1 MNTLV
6 KITAVTA
13 AFALAACGSDDNSQ
27 TAEKAE
33 EAAPA
38 ATAEKEGMMEKAEG
52 MADGAMKKAEGMAGA
67 AMEKASEMTEDLKL
81 DTSSLDSFKSSLAAM
96 KGSLSADQSSQLT
109 NALASLAKGAS
120 EEKGGLMGAAK
131 DLASGKSM
139 EETLYEKMGDQL
151 DGMTFDD
158 ILKLAG

>member
-6 KITAVTA
+6 KITTLAA

-33 EAAPA
+33 QAAPA
-38 ATAEKEGMMEKAEG
+38 AAAEKEGMMEKAEG
-52 MADGAMKKAEGMAGA
+52 MADA
-67 AMEKASEMTEDLKL
+67 AMEKASEMAEALKL
-81 DTSSLDSFKSSLAAM
+81 DTSSLDNFKSSLTAM
-96 KGSLSADQSSQLT
+96 KGSLSGDQSGALT
-109 NALASLAKGAS
+109 NALTSLAKGAT

-139 EETLYEKMGDQL
+139 EETLYEKLGDKL
-151 DGMTFDD
+151 DGLSFDD
-158 ILKLAG
+158 ILKMAG

>member
-1 MNTLV
+1 MNSFI
-6 KITAVTA
+6 KITTLSA

-33 EAAPA
+33 DAAPAAAEEAAPA
-38 ATAEKEGMMEKAEG
+38 AAAEEESMMEKAEG
-52 MADGAMKKAEGMAGA
+52 MAGH
-67 AMEKASEMTEDLKL
+67 AMEKASEMMEGHTL
-81 DTSSLDSFKSSLAAM
+81 DTSSLDSFKSSLAEM
-96 KGSLSADQSSQLT
+96 KGSLSEDQSSQLT
-109 NALASLAKGAS
+109 SALTSLAKGAA

-131 DLASGKSM
+131 DMASGKSM